1 MKNQPIS
8 GNSATSPATPSGAR
22 ADDFLTSKELAT
34 VLKISI
40 RTVQR
45 WEHEGMPTHRRHR
58 TARFPLS
65 QIREWMK
72 ATNRGR

>member
-1 MKNQPIS
+1 MKQPIS
-8 GNSATSPATPSGAR
+8 GNSATSPTTQAPAR
-22 ADDFLTSKELAT
+22 ADDLLTPKELAT

-58 TARFPLS
+58 TARYPLP

-72 ATNRGR
+72 ARGRA